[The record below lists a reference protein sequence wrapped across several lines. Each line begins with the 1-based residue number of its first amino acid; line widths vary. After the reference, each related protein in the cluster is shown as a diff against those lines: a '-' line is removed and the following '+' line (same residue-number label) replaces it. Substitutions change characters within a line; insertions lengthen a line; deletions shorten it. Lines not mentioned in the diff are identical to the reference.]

1 MLLVNLLSGGGL
13 LPPTPPNGPYQHVA
27 GSSDAGSSSNSTTF
41 AYLPS
46 GSPQLP
52 FAFTPSPHSLPTLAG
67 QVCTA
72 LFYRQIAFTAMST
85 GLAPF
90 LLHHALLSCHSACNF
105 YLVFAASTCWLCQAP
120 VPHMAGGLVKFVVA
134 VKLSSLV

>member
-1 MLLVNLLSGGGL
+1 MLLAHIVVDLLSAVLSGGGL
-13 LPPTPPNGPYQHVA
+13 LPPTPPNGPYQPVA

-67 QVCTA
+67 QVGSVD
-72 LFYRQIAFTAMST
+72 FYNQIASTAMST

-90 LLHHALLSCHSACNF
+90 FVLLHHAVL
-105 YLVFAASTCWLCQAP
+105 P
-120 VPHMAGGLVKFVVA
+120 
-134 VKLSSLV
+134 

>member
-1 MLLVNLLSGGGL
+1 MLVFDLLSAVLSGGGL
-13 LPPTPPNGPYQHVA
+13 LPPTPPNGPYQPVA

-67 QVCTA
+67 QVSTVVFYQQIACTA
-72 LFYRQIAFTAMST
+72 VST
-85 GLAPF
+85 GLAP
-90 LLHHALLSCHSACNF
+90 C
-105 YLVFAASTCWLCQAP
+105 LV
-120 VPHMAGGLVKFVVA
+120 
-134 VKLSSLV
+134 